1 MMMARRRALALLAAL
16 VFGVCHPAHCQDGV
30 GASCPALLL
39 RGATGCAPAKRL
51 PRWCLPAFGSLQ
63 GAQAT
68 QAFASAAAF
77 LERRQRQHREAGMQP
92 SGSADFLIRMWRAK
106 LLRQPSQADMHH
118 YVLHRG
124 NALGLRMT
132 KGLPDTDR
140 VTELP
145 RKDLPAMGTRF
156 RRCAVIASSKSVLTR
171 AHGRDIDAHD
181 VVIRT
186 NQAPTKGFEEHVGR
200 RTTFRVT
207 NGANAFFSEDG
218 ARTICLRD
226 PDRRSTTAA
235 QARQLHGR
243 LPSESARCTPLT
255 WSPQFMAYRWSTFP
269 PRQTGGSKP
278 KWSSG
283 FTGLALAVNLCQ
295 SVSIYGFSW
304 GAGGYYY
311 RKRYMGGMNNAR
323 MQAAGRTASHPW
335 AAEKACTMML
345 ARTLPNVTFVE

>member
-1 MMMARRRALALLAAL
+1 
-16 VFGVCHPAHCQDGV
+16 
-30 GASCPALLL
+30 
-39 RGATGCAPAKRL
+39 
-51 PRWCLPAFGSLQ
+51 
-63 GAQAT
+63 
-68 QAFASAAAF
+68 
-77 LERRQRQHREAGMQP
+77 MQP